1 MILGDKE
8 IAYIATMSEQSQKR
22 SFDFLTGEET
32 PAIVITRGHECPQ
45 ILRECALEKNF
56 PVFCCE
62 EKTNHTIVN
71 IITWLDER
79 LAKSVSVH
87 GELLIIYGTGVMICG
102 ESGMGKSEIAL
113 ELIKRGHQLVA
124 DDRVDCYR
132 IHNHL
137 VGRSPQLLE
146 GMLELRGVGVINI
159 ARMYGVGAVAHKA
172 NVDIQITLEEFD
184 PRANYD
190 RVGIEEKKNVSILD
204 VEVPKITIS
213 ACWNLS
219 KRIRRGQMQL
229 FPDPKILLSIGNIH
243 VTWYAVFILTGALIA
258 YALSLRTLKKWG
270 YDSEM
275 LENFFV
281 PMLLIAIIGAR
292 LYYVIFEWE
301 RYVAD
306 PISAGS
312 TASRPFCMRA
322 WPICSALRS
331 SPSSTASMAA
341 GSAAIWPGHTARGM
355 ARCAL

>member
-1 MILGDKE
+1 MADKKVTVKEFADYFQFEQLTGDEQSLRRSIELTDTNRPGLELAGFFDYSQAKRLVILGDKE

-71 IITWLDER
+71 IITWLDEK

-87 GELLIIYGTGVMICG
+87 GELLIIYGIGVMICG

-137 VGRSPQLLE
+137 VGKSPQLLE

-190 RVGIEEKKNVSILD
+190 RVGIEEKKMVSILD
-204 VEVPKITIS
+204 VDVPKITIPVREGRSMGVIIES
-213 ACWNLS
+213 A
-219 KRIRRGQMQL
+219 
-229 FPDPKILLSIGNIH
+229 
-243 VTWYAVFILTGALIA
+243 VTNYMLAKDGLDSAKEFEQRVLEFIEKNKEESNAAV
-258 YALSLRTLKKWG
+258 S
-270 YDSEM
+270 
-275 LENFFV
+275 
-281 PMLLIAIIGAR
+281 
-292 LYYVIFEWE
+292 
-301 RYVAD
+301 
-306 PISAGS
+306 
-312 TASRPFCMRA
+312 
-322 WPICSALRS
+322 
-331 SPSSTASMAA
+331 
-341 GSAAIWPGHTARGM
+341 
-355 ARCAL
+355 

>member
-1 MILGDKE
+1 MADKKVTVKEFADYFQFEQLTGDEQSLRRSIELTDTNRPGLELAGFFDYSQAKRLVILGDKE
-8 IAYIATMSEQSQKR
+8 IAYIATMSEQAQKR

-137 VGRSPQLLE
+137 VGKSPQLLE

-204 VEVPKITIS
+204 VEVPKITIPVREGRSMGVIIES
-213 ACWNLS
+213 A
-219 KRIRRGQMQL
+219 
-229 FPDPKILLSIGNIH
+229 
-243 VTWYAVFILTGALIA
+243 VTNYMLAKDGLDSAKEFEQRVLEFIEKNKEESDAAV
-258 YALSLRTLKKWG
+258 S
-270 YDSEM
+270 
-275 LENFFV
+275 
-281 PMLLIAIIGAR
+281 
-292 LYYVIFEWE
+292 
-301 RYVAD
+301 
-306 PISAGS
+306 
-312 TASRPFCMRA
+312 
-322 WPICSALRS
+322 
-331 SPSSTASMAA
+331 
-341 GSAAIWPGHTARGM
+341 
-355 ARCAL
+355 

>member
-1 MILGDKE
+1 MADKKVTVKEFADYFQFEQLTGDEQSLRRSIELTDTNRPGLELAGFFDYSQAKRLVILGDKE

-71 IITWLDER
+71 IITWLDEK

-137 VGRSPQLLE
+137 VGKSPQLLE

-204 VEVPKITIS
+204 VEVPKITIPVREGRSMGVIIES
-213 ACWNLS
+213 A
-219 KRIRRGQMQL
+219 
-229 FPDPKILLSIGNIH
+229 
-243 VTWYAVFILTGALIA
+243 VTNYMLAKDGLDSAKEFEQRVLEFIEKNKEESDAAV
-258 YALSLRTLKKWG
+258 S
-270 YDSEM
+270 
-275 LENFFV
+275 
-281 PMLLIAIIGAR
+281 
-292 LYYVIFEWE
+292 
-301 RYVAD
+301 
-306 PISAGS
+306 
-312 TASRPFCMRA
+312 
-322 WPICSALRS
+322 
-331 SPSSTASMAA
+331 
-341 GSAAIWPGHTARGM
+341 
-355 ARCAL
+355 

>member
-1 MILGDKE
+1 MADKKVTVKEFADYFQFEQLTGDEQSLRRSIELTDTNRPGLELAGFFDYSQAKRLVILGDKE

-71 IITWLDER
+71 IITWLDEK

-137 VGRSPQLLE
+137 VGKSPQLLE

-184 PRANYD
+184 PRANDD
-190 RVGIEEKKNVSILD
+190 RVGIEEKKMVSILD
-204 VEVPKITIS
+204 VDVPKITIPVREGRSMGVIIES
-213 ACWNLS
+213 A
-219 KRIRRGQMQL
+219 
-229 FPDPKILLSIGNIH
+229 
-243 VTWYAVFILTGALIA
+243 VTNYMLAKDGLDSAKEFEQRVLEFIEKNKEESDAAV
-258 YALSLRTLKKWG
+258 S
-270 YDSEM
+270 
-275 LENFFV
+275 
-281 PMLLIAIIGAR
+281 
-292 LYYVIFEWE
+292 
-301 RYVAD
+301 
-306 PISAGS
+306 
-312 TASRPFCMRA
+312 
-322 WPICSALRS
+322 
-331 SPSSTASMAA
+331 
-341 GSAAIWPGHTARGM
+341 
-355 ARCAL
+355 

>member
-1 MILGDKE
+1 MADKKVTVKEFADYFQFEQLTGDEQSLRRSIELTDTNRPGLELAGFFDYSQAKRLVILGDKE

-87 GELLIIYGTGVMICG
+87 GELLIIYGIGVMICG

-190 RVGIEEKKNVSILD
+190 RVGIEEKKMVSILD
-204 VEVPKITIS
+204 VDVPKITIPVREGRSMGVIIES
-213 ACWNLS
+213 A
-219 KRIRRGQMQL
+219 
-229 FPDPKILLSIGNIH
+229 
-243 VTWYAVFILTGALIA
+243 VTNYMLAKDGLDSAKEFEQRVLEFIEKNKEESNAAV
-258 YALSLRTLKKWG
+258 S
-270 YDSEM
+270 
-275 LENFFV
+275 
-281 PMLLIAIIGAR
+281 
-292 LYYVIFEWE
+292 
-301 RYVAD
+301 
-306 PISAGS
+306 
-312 TASRPFCMRA
+312 
-322 WPICSALRS
+322 
-331 SPSSTASMAA
+331 
-341 GSAAIWPGHTARGM
+341 
-355 ARCAL
+355 